1 MHLQDASPSCAL
13 NTTQEYSPD
22 KGLSIDQL
30 YRVSSISPLRFDSIR
45 LNEIKNLIP
54 KERPCWKTRII
65 GHFAPNRLSFRNQF
79 PSDSDLKASNSSFRF
94 LEKSIVV
101 SAIAN
106 LSTAYNLAVINYAQ
120 IMIEQVSPPS
130 SANLTFAVASCSLV
144 GAILGQLCFGY
155 IGSSLGRK
163 KAMVVTLLL
172 TVVGAI
178 ASALIPARGDE
189 LYYSLAGC
197 RLILGIGVGG
207 VYPLSATSA
216 FEASQND
223 PNHRRIV
230 AAVFSFQ
237 GIGQL
242 LAPMVTFALLHTKTN
257 PYWGWRFLLGGGALP
272 GLIVL
277 YDAFKAHDSSSD
289 QSPLSIDHKA
299 SKNTLRMVFQDPQL
313 RKRLFGASFGWLL
326 FDFTFYGNV
335 IFTPIILE
343 DTYNFDSSHLDNLAW
358 YSMVVSMISLPG
370 YLTTVFVVSKIS
382 FRSIQIFG
390 FVVMG
395 ILFLSIGAFYDA
407 LLTVKP
413 VLLLLYAATFYFSN
427 FGPNV
432 STFCLPAEIFASSV
446 RVKLNGIAAASG
458 KFGASLGASMFGSL
472 VADYGVDSLLF
483 ICSFVSIL
491 GALITW
497 KFIPAIHH
505 CDL

>member
-1 MHLQDASPSCAL
+1 MLIYIGVVQFIS
-13 NTTQEYSPD
+13 D
-22 KGLSIDQL
+22 KLCTNNDRTGFSAIQC
-30 YRVSSISPLRFDSIR
+30 RFDICSGFLLFSRCDFGSAVLWVYWRIAGKKKSMCSHHIECFQVAEYR
-45 LNEIKNLIP
+45 LQ
-54 KERPCWKTRII
+54 
-65 GHFAPNRLSFRNQF
+65 A
-79 PSDSDLKASNSSFRF
+79 
-94 LEKSIVV
+94 
-101 SAIAN
+101 
-106 LSTAYNLAVINYAQ
+106 
-120 IMIEQVSPPS
+120 MI
-130 SANLTFAVASCSLV
+130 
-144 GAILGQLCFGY
+144 
-155 IGSSLGRK
+155 
-163 KAMVVTLLL
+163 VTLLL
-172 TVVGAI
+172 TVVGSV
-178 ASALIPARGDE
+178 ASALIPAHGDA

-242 LAPMVTFALLHTKTN
+242 LGPMATFALLHTKTN
-257 PYWGWRFLLGGGALP
+257 PYWGWRLLLGGGALP

-277 YDAFKAHDSSSD
+277 YDAFKAQDSSKD
-289 QSPLSIDHKA
+289 QPSSF
-299 SKNTLRMVFQDPQL
+299 NTPDANESALRMVLRDPQV
-313 RKRLFGASFGWLL
+313 RNRLFGASFGWLL

-358 YSMVVSMISLPG
+358 YSMIVSMISLPG
-370 YLTTVFVVSKIS
+370 YLTTVLVVGKIS

-390 FVVMG
+390 FLVMS
-395 ILFLSIGAFYDA
+395 ILFLCIGAFYDE
-407 LLTVKP
+407 LLSVKP
-413 VLLLLYAATFYFSN
+413 ILLFLYATTFYFSN

-483 ICSFVSIL
+483 ICSFVSFV

-505 CDL
+505 FDL